1 MEILRSRDAVR
12 RWTAGH
18 HAAGRTVG
26 LVPTMGFL
34 HRAHTDLMRAAAKHA
49 DVVIASIFVNPTQ
62 FGPDEDF
69 ERYPRDEA
77 GDLAKAEGAGC
88 AAVFLPTVAEMYPAD
103 AATRVRVSTLST
115 HLCGGSRPVFFDG
128 ICTVVAKLFHIVGCD
143 VAVFGE
149 KDFQQLAIIRRM
161 VRDLDFPVQVIGHPL
176 VREPDGLAMS
186 SRNAYLSARQR
197 ADALALSKALAE
209 VAERYATG
217 ERDAD
222 VLRGILRARIGAVG
236 SMTLDYAELVD
247 TEALQPVKGALTGPT
262 LAAVAVDL
270 QGTRLIDNTVLG
282 RTG

>member
-1 MEILRSRDAVR
+1 MEILRSREAVR

-18 HAAGRTVG
+18 HAAGRTVA

-34 HRAHTDLMRAAAKHA
+34 HRAHTDLMRAAAAQA

-69 ERYPRDEA
+69 ARYPRDEA
-77 GDLAKAEGAGC
+77 GDLEKAKGAGC
-88 AAVFLPTVAEMYPAD
+88 AAVFLPTVAEMYPAG
-103 AATRVRVSTLST
+103 AATRVHVDTLST

-128 ICTVVAKLFHIVGCD
+128 ICTVVAKLFNIVGCD

-161 VRDLDFPVQVIGHPL
+161 VRDLDLPVRVVGHPL
-176 VREPDGLAMS
+176 VREADGLAMS
-186 SRNAYLSARQR
+186 SRNAYLSAEQRQ
-197 ADALALSKALAE
+197 DALALSQALAE
-209 VAERYATG
+209 ADGRFRDG
-217 ERDAD
+217 ERDPD
-222 VLRGILRARIGAVG
+222 VLRALLKRRIAAVD

-247 TEALQPVKGALTGPT
+247 LEQLQPVRGPLEGPV

-282 RTG
+282 RAG

>member
-1 MEILRSRDAVR
+1 MEILRSRAAVR
-12 RWTAGH
+12 RWTASH
-18 HAAGRTVG
+18 HAAGRTVA

-34 HRAHTDLMRAAAKHA
+34 HRAHTDLMAAAAQHA

-62 FGPDEDF
+62 FGPGEDF

-77 GDLAKAEGAGC
+77 GDLAKARGAGC
-88 AAVFLPTVAEMYPAD
+88 AAVFLPTVDEMYPPN
-103 AATRVRVSTLST
+103 AATRVHVGTLST

-128 ICTVVAKLFHIVGCD
+128 ICTVVTKLFNIVGCD

-161 VRDLDFPVQVIGHPL
+161 VRDLDLPVKVVGHPL

-186 SRNAYLSARQR
+186 SRNAYLSDAQR
-197 ADALALSKALAE
+197 RDALVLSKALAE
-209 VAERYATG
+209 ADARFRAG
-217 ERDAD
+217 ERDPDA
-222 VLRGILRARIGAVG
+222 LRALLRSRIEAVD
-236 SMTLDYAELVD
+236 SMVLDYAELVD
-247 TEALQPVKGALTGPT
+247 LEDLQPVHQPLDGPV